1 MTAVGTF
8 REDLLYR
15 IRVVHLHVPP
25 LRERVEDIRP
35 PLTLFIAQIDP
46 NQIRRL
52 TRPAVSAVNQNETRR
67 VSS

>member
-35 PLTLFIAQIDP
+35 LLTLFIAQIDP
-46 NQIRRL
+46 NQIRRP
-52 TRPAVSAVNQNETRR
+52 TRPAVSAVNQK
-67 VSS
+67 